1 MITAFI
7 QKVAYLKENKL
18 PFALFCLPE
27 GTVIQLYYQDDM
39 VLHKSNSLDFEGFVM
54 APFDWNKMYNFV
66 PSTKQ
71 LTITKTA
78 FLKEYAATDK
88 SDFSNENLTKNTA
101 HIALVNKAIQFIK
114 NQEATKIV
122 CSRKETVKGT
132 LAYLKTYAMM
142 LKNYPFA
149 FNYSFYH
156 PEIGHWQGASPERLL
171 VFKNTSLETVSLAGT
186 QAFVS
191 ENTLSYVWKE
201 KEQLEQQIVTDY
213 IVEKLKTITDE
224 VSATKAQTVL
234 AGNVV
239 HLKSIIQAKL
249 DKQKL
254 QQAIDLLHP
263 TPAVCGFP
271 TEIAKQFIIEN
282 EGYDRSYYTGFF
294 GLVTADI
301 VMFNVNLR
309 CMKITKDVLHFFIG
323 GGINQGSNAEAEWE
337 ETCLKS
343 GVMKQI
349 VILE

>member
-18 PFALFCLPE
+18 PFALFCLPDNDF
-27 GTVIQLYYQDDM
+27 VQLYYQDDT
-39 VLHKSNSLDFEGFVM
+39 VLHKSNFLDFEGFVM
-54 APFDWNKMYNFV
+54 APFDWDKTYNFI
-66 PSTKQ
+66 PNTKQ
-71 LTITKTA
+71 LNITKTA
-78 FLKEYAATDK
+78 FLKEYTTNK
-88 SDFSNENLTKNTA
+88 NNISNENLTKKTA

-114 NQEATKIV
+114 NQRATKIV
-122 CSRKETVKGT
+122 CSRKETVRGT
-132 LAYLKTYAMM
+132 LASLKTFAMM

-171 VFKNTSLETVSLAGT
+171 EYKNTNLETVSLAGT
-186 QAFVS
+186 QAFAS
-191 ENTLSYVWKE
+191 KNTLSYIWRE
-201 KEQLEQQIVTDY
+201 KEEVEQQIVTDY
-213 IVEKLKTITDE
+213 IVAKLKTITDE

-239 HLKSIIQAKL
+239 HLKSVIQAKL

-271 TEIAKQFIIEN
+271 TAIAKKFIIEN

-309 CMKITKDVLHFFIG
+309 SMEITENTIHFFIG
-323 GGINQGSNAEAEWE
+323 GGINQGSDAEAEWE
-337 ETCLKS
+337 ETCLKAQ
-343 GVMKQI
+343 VMKQI
-349 VILE
+349 VVLE